1 MKRKAD
7 AIQPELP
14 GPPGIEVWRIP
25 AHAALR
31 RRLLNAIARPS
42 LGIGRGR
49 APAQSAA
56 TTAVIIDPA
65 LVMEGGHNYSAL
77 LRLKAELS
85 KLSVE
90 HACLASITADASVRE
105 LAAAALPTKGL
116 WWRSSYTRTEFL
128 EHARAMR
135 EELSLALNDQK
146 KPPDLLI
153 LPCCDAV
160 QIDAVAGYY
169 GRSTR
174 IPSPH
179 LLIWLLFT
187 PHHYKLVDDPSAAA
201 QVNEYREAFTALR
214 RSIGDDRKIT
224 VACETAAMAAAYS
237 SIIGL
242 EVEVAPCPNLAGA
255 GRRKIRQ
262 DKAPVVRIVTLGH
275 ANSVK
280 GYHLLP
286 EAIARVLGRDSHAAF
301 FIHGTFENADSGD
314 GPAIFG
320 ALSELG
326 SRVVT
331 SNEVLPPSEY
341 RSRLVEA
348 DILMLPYDRMT
359 YETRGSGLF
368 NEAREIGIP
377 VVATRGCAFA
387 QPAFDEGWGVEI
399 AERSSMGLAEAIL
412 TALQRLPALTAQAEE
427 AARRYQVDDVGTI
440 LPKVVRA
447 IGPEARSDR
456 ATAVRQQRRERLL
469 PATFFTSVSLGEG
482 ASVRD
487 GECLADSFMAQ
498 MIGKL
503 VETTSVPF
511 VHSVVFSANM
521 PQIRT
526 LPIGSRISAEI
537 SIQVIAGR
545 IGVVWADENAQVIDD
560 TERYAPAMADV
571 QRLVVSASVD
581 RASFLVFRNFTAPP
595 VVSSFRI
602 LGLKI
607 RKWMPD

>member
-7 AIQPELP
+7 AIQPEPP
-14 GPPGIEVWRIP
+14 GPPGIEAWRIP
-25 AHAALR
+25 VHVALR

-56 TTAVIIDPA
+56 TTAVIVDPA

-146 KPPDLLI
+146 RPPDLLI

-187 PHHYKLVDDPSAAA
+187 PHHFKAMDDPSAVA
-201 QVNEYREAFTALR
+201 QIDEYKQAFAALR
-214 RSIGDDRKIT
+214 QAVGDDRKIT
-224 VACETAAMAAAYS
+224 VACETTAMAAVYS
-237 SIIGL
+237 NIIGL
-242 EVEVAPCPNLAGA
+242 DVEVAPGPNLAGA
-255 GRRKIRQ
+255 SGK
-262 DKAPVVRIVTLGH
+262 KAREDSAPTFTITTLGH

-286 EAIARVLGRDSHAAF
+286 EAIARVLGRDSRAAF

-314 GPAIFG
+314 GPTIFG

-341 RSRLVEA
+341 RSRLHEA
-348 DILMLPYDRMT
+348 DILLLPYDRAT

-399 AERSSMGLAEAIL
+399 AERSSVGLADAIL
-412 TALQRLPALTAQAEE
+412 AALQRLPELTAQAEE
-427 AARRYQVDDVGTI
+427 TARRYQVDDVGTI
-440 LPKVVRA
+440 LPKIVKA
-447 IGPEARSDR
+447 IGPEARSAR

-469 PATFFTSVSLGEG
+469 PATFLTSVSLGEG

-487 GECLADSFMAQ
+487 EELPTGSVPAP

-511 VHSVVFSANM
+511 VHSVVLSANL
-521 PQIRT
+521 PQIRA

-537 SIQVIAGR
+537 SIQVVAGR
-545 IGVVWADENAQVIDD
+545 IGVVWADENAQVVDD
-560 TERYAPAMADV
+560 TERYAPAMANV

-602 LGLKI
+602 LELKI
-607 RKWMPD
+607 RKWIPD

>member
-1 MKRKAD
+1 
-7 AIQPELP
+7 
-14 GPPGIEVWRIP
+14 
-25 AHAALR
+25 
-31 RRLLNAIARPS
+31 
-42 LGIGRGR
+42 
-49 APAQSAA
+49 
-56 TTAVIIDPA
+56 
-65 LVMEGGHNYSAL
+65 
-77 LRLKAELS
+77 
-85 KLSVE
+85 
-90 HACLASITADASVRE
+90 
-105 LAAAALPTKGL
+105 
-116 WWRSSYTRTEFL
+116 
-128 EHARAMR
+128 
-135 EELSLALNDQK
+135 
-146 KPPDLLI
+146 
-153 LPCCDAV
+153 
-160 QIDAVAGYY
+160 
-169 GRSTR
+169 
-174 IPSPH
+174 
-179 LLIWLLFT
+179 
-187 PHHYKLVDDPSAAA
+187 
-201 QVNEYREAFTALR
+201 
-214 RSIGDDRKIT
+214 
-224 VACETAAMAAAYS
+224 MAAVYS
-237 SIIGL
+237 NIIGL
-242 EVEVAPCPNLAGA
+242 DVEVAPCPNLAGGA
-255 GRRKIRQ
+255 GG
-262 DKAPVVRIVTLGH
+262 KAHEHRAPTLTIATLGH

-286 EAIARVLGRDSHAAF
+286 EAIARVLDRDSRATF
-301 FIHGTFENADSGD
+301 FIHGTFENADSSN